1 MDKIL
6 QRIRKAFPEYEW
18 KNHYGK
24 VICNGKQ
31 MKVKF
36 RSKEELDEMARDLR
50 NRHGLNIDFEE
61 ELVQAIVDC
70 IGYELQGVRY
80 GK

>member
-6 QRIRKAFPEYEW
+6 QRIQKRFPGYEW
-18 KNHYGK
+18 KNHNGK
-24 VICNGKQ
+24 IICNGKQ

-36 RSKEELDEMARDLR
+36 RSREELDDMTRDLR
-50 NRHGLNIDFEE
+50 NRHGLNINFEE
-61 ELVQAIVDC
+61 ELVQAVVDC
-70 IGYELQGVRY
+70 IGYELQGVSY